1 MIVDKMVGLVELFG
15 FFVQTGFEF
24 KAPFLKFGGLIFF
37 EVVEFEF
44 EGVELGGKFG
54 FLLRLLRQ
62 VPFEFVDLKLEFVGN
77 LYLE

>member
-1 MIVDKMVGLVELFG
+1 
-15 FFVQTGFEF
+15 
-24 KAPFLKFGGLIFF
+24 LKFGGLIFF

-77 LYLE
+77 FNLE